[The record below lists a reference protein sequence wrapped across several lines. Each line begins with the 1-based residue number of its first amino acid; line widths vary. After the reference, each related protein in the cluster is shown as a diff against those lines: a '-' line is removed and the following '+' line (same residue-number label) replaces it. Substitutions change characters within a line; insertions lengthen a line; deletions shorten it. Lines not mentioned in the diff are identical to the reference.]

1 MASVQMSQT
10 LRDQITE
17 NYKQQLYSAY
27 RQAHNVQGAI
37 DTIVNRI
44 TDNDPEFAALCALQ
58 DEHAETLD
66 VVRTRYAAD
75 GGGYS
80 HHGSTR
86 VTEQIVRTSTEL
98 GLICNP
104 NRPAME
110 DGTYIQNWHTEYK
123 DEYSTNN
130 PIRSASDNFV
140 EGDVPVKLTDLQP
153 FYAPTKLAIR
163 YQRGWSEKQYA
174 PNVDNMAIIVTDPE
188 LCAQLS
194 PIGEIEMKVN
204 KDVETFKEYIDK
216 ITTLKRFIDEWPGGK
231 DLVPDEYMQ
240 RMLAKKKPS
249 QANRM
254 TPDQIIPDEL
264 KEQMNEV
271 ILTNKLLGDD

>member
-17 NYKQQLYSAY
+17 NYKQQLYGAY

-37 DTIVNRI
+37 DTVIQRI

-58 DEHAETLD
+58 EEHAETID
-66 VVRTRYAAD
+66 VVRSRYVTD
-75 GGGYS
+75 GYS
-80 HHGSTR
+80 YNHDNKVAEH
-86 VTEQIVRTSTEL
+86 IVRTSTEL

-110 DGTYIQNWHTEYK
+110 DGTYINSWHTEYK
-123 DEYSTNN
+123 DEYSTSN
-130 PIRSASDNFV
+130 PIRPASDNYV
-140 EGDVPVKLTDLQP
+140 EGDVPVQLTDLQP
-153 FYAPTKLAIR
+153 FYAPCKLGIN
-163 YQRGWSEKQYA
+163 YHRGWGEKQYA
-174 PNVDNMAIIVTDPE
+174 PNVNGMAIVVTDPN
-188 LCAQLS
+188 LCSQLS

-204 KDVETFKEYIDK
+204 GDVETFKEYIDK

-240 RMLAKKKPS
+240 RMLVKKKPA

-254 TPDQIIPDEL
+254 TPDQIIPNEL

>member
-27 RQAHNVQGAI
+27 RKSHNVQGAI
-37 DTIVNRI
+37 DTIIHRI
-44 TDNDPEFAALCALQ
+44 TDNDPEFSVLCQLQ
-58 DEHAETLD
+58 EAHKKTIES
-66 VVRTRYAAD
+66 VKNRYST
-75 GGGYS
+75 GGYYNS
-80 HHGSTR
+80 NKR
-86 VTEQIVRTSTEL
+86 ICENIVDTSTEL

-104 NRPAME
+104 NRPASE
-110 DGTYIQNWHTEYK
+110 DGTYITDWHTEYK
-123 DEYSTNN
+123 DMYSSEDK
-130 PIRSASDNFV
+130 IRPASDNYV
-140 EGDVPVKLTDLQP
+140 EGDIPVKLKDLEP
-153 FYAPTKLAIR
+153 FYSPTNLGVS
-163 YQRGWSEKQYA
+163 YQRGWGEKQYA
-174 PNVDNMAIIVTDPE
+174 PHVGNMAIIVTDPK
-188 LCAQLS
+188 LCEQLS
-194 PIGEIEMKVN
+194 PIGEIEIKVN
-204 KDVETFKEYIDK
+204 KDLDTFVEYIDK

-231 DLVPDEYMQ
+231 SLVPDEYLQ

>member
-27 RQAHNVQGAI
+27 RQAHNVQSAI

-44 TDNDPEFAALCALQ
+44 TDNDPQFSVLCQLQ
-58 DEHAETLD
+58 EAHAETLD
-66 VVRTRYAAD
+66 AVRNRYATN
-75 GGGYS
+75 GYS
-80 HHGSTR
+80 YNHSTKIS
-86 VTEQIVRTSTEL
+86 EHIVKTSTQL

-104 NRPAME
+104 KRPASE
-110 DGTYIQNWHTEYK
+110 DGTYIHSWHEEYK
-123 DEYSTNN
+123 DMYSSEGKMK
-130 PIRSASDNFV
+130 PPSDNYV
-140 EGDVPVKLTDLQP
+140 EGDIPVKLTDLQP
-153 FYAPTKLAIR
+153 FYAPTEFSVT
-163 YQRGWSEKQYA
+163 YHRGWGETQYA
-174 PNVDNMAIIVTDPE
+174 PHVGNMAIVVTDPE

-194 PIGEIEMKVN
+194 PIGEIEIKVN
-204 KDVETFKEYIDK
+204 KDVQTFKEYIDK

-240 RMLAKKKPS
+240 RMLVKKKPA

>member
-17 NYKQQLYSAY
+17 KYKQQLYNAY
-27 RQAHNVQGAI
+27 RQAHNVQDAI
-37 DTIVNRI
+37 DIIVNRI
-44 TDNDPEFAALCALQ
+44 TDNDPDFAALCALQ
-58 DEHAETLD
+58 EEHAETLD
-66 VVRTRYAAD
+66 VVRTRYATD
-75 GGGYS
+75 GYTH
-80 HHGSTR
+80 HHG
-86 VTEQIVRTSTEL
+86 VKVAECIVRTTTEL

-104 NRPAME
+104 NRPASE
-110 DGTYIQNWHTEYK
+110 NGTYIQGWHTEYK
-123 DEYSTNN
+123 DEYSSSN
-130 PIRSASDNFV
+130 PVRSASDNFV

-153 FYAPTKLAIR
+153 FYAPTKLGVR
-163 YQRGWSEKQYA
+163 YHRGWGDNQYA
-174 PNVDNMAIIVTDPE
+174 PNVENMAIVITDLD
-188 LCAQLS
+188 LCSQLS

-204 KDVETFKEYIDK
+204 SDVDTFKEYIDK

-240 RMLAKKKPS
+240 RMLAKKKPT

>member
-44 TDNDPEFAALCALQ
+44 TDNDPDFAALCALQ
-58 DEHAETLD
+58 EEHAETLD
-66 VVRTRYAAD
+66 VVRSRYLSNS
-75 GGGYS
+75 Y
-80 HHGSTR
+80 HGNF
-86 VTEQIVRTSTEL
+86 VTETIVRSTTEL

-104 NRPAME
+104 NRLATE
-110 DGTYIQNWHTEYK
+110 DGTYISNWYTEYK
-123 DEYSTNN
+123 DEYSSDNK
-130 PIRSASDNFV
+130 IRPASDNYV
-140 EGDVPVKLTDLQP
+140 EGDIPVQLTDLQP
-153 FYAPTKLAIR
+153 FYAPCKLGIN
-163 YQRGWSEKQYA
+163 YHRGWGEKQYA
-174 PNVDNMAIIVTDPE
+174 PNVDNMAIVVTDPE

-204 KDVETFKEYIDK
+204 KDVDTFKEYIDK

-231 DLVPDEYMQ
+231 DLVPEEYMQ
-240 RMLAKKKPS
+240 RMLAKKKPA

-254 TPDQIIPDEL
+254 TPDQIIPNEL